1 MEWKYIIMAL
11 LGSLGILLM
20 GSSVLRPLRLLLNLT
35 VCFTLGAV
43 FLVAFNLFLE
53 MLGMHIG
60 VNPFTALL
68 AGALHLPGIVLLLI
82 LNYLFLN

>member
-20 GSSVLRPLRLLLNLT
+20 GSSVLRPLRFFMKAA
-35 VCFTLGAV
+35 VYFALGAV
-43 FLVAFNLFLE
+43 FLVVLNLFLE